1 MKKSAVAFSA
11 GFFLVLIAI
20 VVFGFVW
27 TCCRVYVPAGRMA
40 IVTAKTGRPLPAG
53 RILAEPGEKGVQRIP
68 LAEGR
73 HFLNPIN
80 NEWRIVPVVTIP
92 AGKVGVVTSKTGKEL
107 AAGEILAPDDD
118 SKGVWRRVLGP
129 GTYRLN
135 PEGYDIRVLDAIN
148 IPIGYAGVVTSL
160 TGKPAAEG
168 QFAGPGE
175 KGVFEKILQPG
186 LYYVNPRAY
195 QVDVVEI
202 GMNQVSIVGK
212 SGTVVLTKA
221 AATSANGLA
230 ELQQNT
236 LASQSAKR
244 ESYVGANADLG
255 IISQKDASMLNYSQ
269 QQTLNE
275 RNNQAPGATRRWS
288 GSPVASKVA
297 AGGKA
302 MAVASEAKA
311 LAETLPASGPAAAVA
326 FGMNQF
332 VQFPSLDGFALML
345 DMTVEFEL
353 LPENIA
359 RIYMLYGDLPAVVSK
374 IILPQILSV
383 SRMKGSGYKAREFI
397 DGEGRQKFQKEM
409 EDELVKILGEKSIK
423 VHHAIVRHVEVPNDI
438 LSPIQETSV
447 AKERD
452 LTNKAQQDTAKK
464 QALLNTELAM
474 VDQLKR
480 ETEQETEKIT
490 ATIAANMKKDVATIN
505 AEAQLKA
512 AEINLEA
519 AKVRADI
526 TRVRGEA
533 EAKARFL
540 VENERALGVK
550 RRADVFGDPAAL
562 ADLRFVESLGPDF
575 SIRVLHSGEGT
586 LWTDLKSPS
595 LAIPAK

>member
-1 MKKSAVAFSA
+1 
-11 GFFLVLIAI
+11 
-20 VVFGFVW
+20 
-27 TCCRVYVPAGRMA
+27 
-40 IVTAKTGRPLPAG
+40 
-53 RILAEPGEKGVQRIP
+53 
-68 LAEGR
+68 
-73 HFLNPIN
+73 
-80 NEWRIVPVVTIP
+80 
-92 AGKVGVVTSKTGKEL
+92 
-107 AAGEILAPDDD
+107 
-118 SKGVWRRVLGP
+118 
-129 GTYRLN
+129 
-135 PEGYDIRVLDAIN
+135 
-148 IPIGYAGVVTSL
+148 
-160 TGKPAAEG
+160 
-168 QFAGPGE
+168 
-175 KGVFEKILQPG
+175 
-186 LYYVNPRAY
+186 
-195 QVDVVEI
+195 
-202 GMNQVSIVGK
+202 
-212 SGTVVLTKA
+212 
-221 AATSANGLA
+221 
-230 ELQQNT
+230 
-236 LASQSAKR
+236 
-244 ESYVGANADLG
+244 
-255 IISQKDASMLNYSQ
+255 
-269 QQTLNE
+269 
-275 RNNQAPGATRRWS
+275 
-288 GSPVASKVA
+288 
-297 AGGKA
+297 
-302 MAVASEAKA
+302 MAVASDAKA

-332 VQFPSLDGFALML
+332 VQFPSLDGFAIML

-409 EDELVKILGEKSIK
+409 TDELVKILGEKSIL
-423 VHHAIVRHVEVPNDI
+423 VRNAIVRHVEVPNDI

-540 VENERALGVK
+540 VENERALGIK

-586 LWTDLKSPS
+586 LWTDLKSPAI
-595 LAIPAK
+595 AIPAK